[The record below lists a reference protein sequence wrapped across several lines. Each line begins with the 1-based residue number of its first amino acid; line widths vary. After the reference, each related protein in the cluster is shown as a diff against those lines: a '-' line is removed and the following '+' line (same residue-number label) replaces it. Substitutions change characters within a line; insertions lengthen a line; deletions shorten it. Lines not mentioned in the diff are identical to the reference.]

1 MYLTILFS
9 LQTEYFTER
18 DDYEDEDDEEGYDRE
33 LDEINGLCSS
43 SLEESGLGL
52 LARFAASAIP
62 SPVISG
68 PMSLVQLEAKQ
79 KAKKKEERQ
88 SLLGEHMSPYCI
100 LYMAQMFSICHELAL
115 KDRECYSATL
125 KPSNGVTVEDPLWL
139 GILSVAK

>member
-1 MYLTILFS
+1 MLLLS
-9 LQTEYFTER
+9 LWTEYFTER
-18 DDYEDEDDEEGYDRE
+18 DDYEDEDDEEDFDHD
-33 LDEINGLCSS
+33 LDGLCSS

-62 SPVISG
+62 SPVTSG

-100 LYMAQMFSICHELAL
+100 LCMDQKFF
-115 KDRECYSATL
+115 
-125 KPSNGVTVEDPLWL
+125 
-139 GILSVAK
+139 